1 MKILILESN
10 IHVASALEKAFDS
23 FERDIAIA
31 PKDYS
36 SKPIKVFE
44 DYIKWLKPVV
54 IYRGSINSVY
64 AGERNKDICDITN
77 TTNAL
82 RILEACKEANCP
94 FVYISSANVFD
105 GKKGAEYIETDIPH
119 PINNVGRAKLKTKN
133 EVKKYEKGYIVRP
146 GWIYGFPGDM
156 IVKTCKIA
164 TDNKEYNQANPDKK
178 PRKILV
184 NWNIRANSIYL
195 KDLAYNIYCMILSE
209 KPGIYH
215 FFNEGEVTKSKL
227 YKYALE
233 TFKLLDDTLFEEYDT
248 DASTD
253 RLVNPSDI
261 RLSSKYIED
270 PLYLNR
276 SWQNAMDEYFFE
288 LLQQDYIKKLKKKP
302 Q

>member
-1 MKILILESN
+1 M
-10 IHVASALEKAFDS
+10 
-23 FERDIAIA
+23 
-31 PKDYS
+31 
-36 SKPIKVFE
+36 
-44 DYIKWLKPVV
+44 
-54 IYRGSINSVY
+54 
-64 AGERNKDICDITN
+64 
-77 TTNAL
+77 
-82 RILEACKEANCP
+82 
-94 FVYISSANVFD
+94 
-105 GKKGAEYIETDIPH
+105 
-119 PINNVGRAKLKTKN
+119 GRAKLKTEN

-164 TDNKEYNQANPDKK
+164 TDNREYNQANPNKK

-233 TFKLLDDTLFEEYDT
+233 TFKLLDDTMFEEYDT